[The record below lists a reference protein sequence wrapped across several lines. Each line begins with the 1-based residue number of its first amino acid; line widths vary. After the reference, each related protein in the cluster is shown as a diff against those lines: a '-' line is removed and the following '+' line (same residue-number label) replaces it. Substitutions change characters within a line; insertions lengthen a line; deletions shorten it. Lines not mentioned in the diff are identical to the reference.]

1 MFVLDAS
8 VALAAL
14 LGEAAEA
21 AVAEEIICRIG
32 EEVALVPAHF
42 GLEIADLISR
52 QVRSG
57 ALEEAA
63 AIAMA
68 REAAQWPVTIDAET
82 AEEALSRTLAF
93 AMVHRLPAW
102 DAAYLEICLRRS
114 APLATFN
121 TRLARIARVHG
132 VRLLVPLDG

>member
-14 LGEAAEA
+14 LGEAEA
-21 AVAEEIICRIG
+21 AIAEEIICRVG

-42 GLEIADLISR
+42 SLEIADLISR
-52 QVRSG
+52 QVRTG

-68 REAAQWPVTIDAET
+68 REAAQWPLTVDAET
-82 AEEALSRTLAF
+82 SEEALSRTLAF
-93 AMVHRLPAW
+93 AIAHRLPAW
-102 DAAYLEICLRRS
+102 DAAYLEICLRRG
-114 APLATFN
+114 APLATFD

-132 VRLLVPLDG
+132 VRLLIPLDG